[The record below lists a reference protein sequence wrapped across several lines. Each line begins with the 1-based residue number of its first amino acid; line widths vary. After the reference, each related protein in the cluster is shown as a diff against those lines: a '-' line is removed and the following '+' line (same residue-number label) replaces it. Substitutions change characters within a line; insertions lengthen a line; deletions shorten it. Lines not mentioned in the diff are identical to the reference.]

1 MGGMGTFTHEMTV
14 NLAEISKDEVEISYK
29 ANISIVGR
37 LATFGER
44 IMRAKADKV
53 GEEIT
58 RNLQEKLES
67 RVGGSQ

>member
-1 MGGMGTFTHEMTV
+1 MTV
-14 NLAEISKDEVEISYK
+14 NLTEVSKDEVEVAYK

-44 IMRAKADKV
+44 IMRAKADSV

-58 RNLQEKLES
+58 RNLQARLKS
-67 RVGGSQ
+67 RVGGSK